1 VALSRRGAFARSRF
15 GTSAALA
22 LAAALGLVA
31 LTHQH
36 GCAGHAVLGATPAHA
51 SVPPSDMPASV
62 IPAPRR
68 APPTAVVGLR
78 MDEPAASPA
87 GARVLTRLASIRS
100 NLVTTRYQHRTLV
113 RELRGEYA
121 WDCSGMVSWILAR
134 DARSALRGLGRA
146 RPVARNY
153 VQAIERAPTNRGSRG
168 FRRLAHL
175 TEARPGDVF
184 AWRRPLDWGP
194 GATGHVGFLLSRPE
208 PVPEWPNA
216 FIFRAA
222 DATSFGHQD
231 DTRPDGSGGGYGE
244 GTLLVTT
251 DGAGN
256 ATGYGWYGR
265 HSDWIVSTSVVF
277 GRLQ

>member
-1 VALSRRGAFARSRF
+1 M
-15 GTSAALA
+15 LA
-22 LAAALGLVA
+22 LLA

-36 GCAGHAVLGATPAHA
+36 GCAAGPTPAHA
-51 SVPPSDMPASV
+51 SVPPTDMPASV

-68 APPTAVVGLR
+68 ARPTAVIGLR

-87 GARVLTRLASIRS
+87 GARVLARLARIRS

-113 RELRGEYA
+113 RESRGEYA

-146 RPVARNY
+146 RPVARSY
-153 VQAIERAPTNRGSRG
+153 VQAIERAPTHRGSRG

-175 TEARPGDVF
+175 TEARPGDLF

-208 PVPEWPNA
+208 PVPEWPGA
-216 FIFRAA
+216 FVFRAA

-231 DTRPDGSGGGYGE
+231 DTRPDGSAGGYGE

-265 HSDWIVSTSVVF
+265 YSDWIVSTSVVF